1 MLRHIVLRNIH
12 FFDDEVRN
20 DLRKNQGSGTEKFGG
35 SSWPKPWKKILERNP
50 RIQKRIKKS
59 SFVSVTLIFIFWR
72 IPGEDFFLGFRV
84 KILQR
89 KIHRRKLSKKGK
101 LAQYLL
107 SDAWFIADMG
117 LEILAASFLRNF
129 CTCFS
134 CLYRILH
141 LKTHVRFYCRL
152 AVS

>member
-1 MLRHIVLRNIH
+1 MNTKLLKLCTNAFCHKTKGLGPRNLE
-12 FFDDEVRN
+12 DPLDQNR
-20 DLRKNQGSGTEKFGG
+20 EKI
-35 SSWPKPWKKILERNP
+35 ILEQNP
-50 RIQKRIKKS
+50 RIQKSIKKS